1 MKDSVK
7 IGLSFGLT
15 SGVITTLGL
24 IVGLFSSTNSRLAI
38 LGGILTIA
46 IADSLSDALGIHIS
60 QESSNSKHKEVWI
73 ATLWTFL
80 SKFIFTL
87 TFVIPIILF
96 ELKTAVMISIIWG
109 LIVLI
114 FYNYKIA
121 KDKKVEPFKIIFEH
135 VLIAVVVVILTYFV
149 GKLINLIFV

>member
-1 MKDSVK
+1 M
-7 IGLSFGLT
+7 
-15 SGVITTLGL
+15 
-24 IVGLFSSTNSRLAI
+24 
-38 LGGILTIA
+38 
-46 IADSLSDALGIHIS
+46 
-60 QESSNSKHKEVWI
+60 
-73 ATLWTFL
+73 TLWTFL